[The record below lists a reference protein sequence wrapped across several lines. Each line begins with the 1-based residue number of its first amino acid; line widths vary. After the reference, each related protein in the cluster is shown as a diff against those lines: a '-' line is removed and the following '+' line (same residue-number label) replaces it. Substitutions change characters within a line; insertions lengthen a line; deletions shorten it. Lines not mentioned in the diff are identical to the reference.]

1 MNKYTT
7 LLFGVAIIAIASVA
21 FWQMSLSPTEP
32 HQNTQTP
39 DIQNPTPSVP
49 SEIEELKN
57 IQISH
62 EENKIKS
69 PVTITGQARGTWYFE
84 ASFPVKILDANGIE
98 LGVSPA
104 QAQGDWMTE
113 DFVPFSV
120 TINFSNP
127 STPTGFLV
135 FEKDNPSGL
144 SEHDK
149 SYKLP
154 VVFSQQ

>member
-1 MNKYTT
+1 MKKYTT
-7 LLFGVAIIAIASVA
+7 LLFGIVIIALASLA
-21 FWQMSLSPTEP
+21 FWQMSMSPTESD
-32 HQNTQTP
+32 QNTNPP
-39 DIQNPTPSVP
+39 DTENPTPSVP

-62 EENKIKS
+62 QENKIKS

-84 ASFPVKILDANGIE
+84 ASFPVKVLDANNQE

-113 DFVPFSV
+113 EFVPFSV

-127 STPTGFLV
+127 STPTGFLM

-144 SEHDK
+144 TEHDK

-154 VVFSQQ
+154 IVFAE